1 MELYP
6 LKFETIYKDKIWG
19 GNRIQTILG
28 KDFSPL
34 PNCGE
39 SWELSG
45 VDGDESIVSNGFLAE
60 NTISELIEIYM
71 GDLVGESVYEQFG
84 LEFPLL
90 IKFLDS
96 NDWLSVQVHPNDELA
111 EKRHNCLGKNEMW
124 YVIHAEENA
133 QLITGLNKKLDKD
146 SYLNHFNAGK
156 LNDILQYETAKTG
169 DVFNMPTGRIHA
181 MGPGLCIAEIQQT
194 SDITYRISDWD
205 RVDAEGNSRELHTEL
220 AIDAI
225 DFKALGSAKIEYSDN
240 LNDSITL
247 VKNKYFKT
255 NLLHFDAPILKDY
268 TLLDSFVIYI
278 CTEGEAIIDTGSSK
292 ETIKK
297 GETVLIPAIISTV
310 NIFPISEFKILEV
323 YIDSEVKIS
332 KNVKILN

>member
-1 MELYP
+1 MDLYP

-45 VDGDESIVSNGFLAE
+45 VEGEESIVTNGFLAE
-60 NTISELIEIYM
+60 NTISELIEVYM
-71 GDLVGESVYEQFG
+71 GDLVGDSVYEKFG

-96 NDWLSVQVHPNDELA
+96 NDWLSVQVHPNDDLA
-111 EKRHNCLGKNEMW
+111 QKRHDCLGKNEMW
-124 YVIHAEENA
+124 YVIHAEPDA
-133 QLITGLNKKLDKD
+133 QLITGLNRKLDKE

-156 LNDILQYETAKTG
+156 LKDILQFETAKTG

-194 SDITYRISDWD
+194 SDITYRIYDWD
-205 RVDAEGNSRELHTEL
+205 RVDDAGNSRELHTEL
-220 AIDAI
+220 AVDAI
-225 DFKALGSAKIEYSDN
+225 DFKIQGSAKIDYTDN
-240 LNDSITL
+240 LNDSPEL

-255 NLLHFDAPILKDY
+255 SLLHFNTPVKKDY

-278 CTEGEAIIDTGSSK
+278 CMQGEAIIDTGSTK

-297 GETVLIPAIISTV
+297 GETVLIPALFNAVTL
-310 NIFPISEFKILEV
+310 FPIEEFKILEV
-323 YIDSEVKIS
+323 YVDGEVKVS
-332 KNVKILN
+332 GKAEILN